1 MKPLFS
7 MTLGQRFTTCVAAL
21 KTCCSGSRQTSPAS
35 RKTELSRVLLRRI
48 HSLGV
53 ALTSAMLL
61 LSATGCQQASH
72 RSHRHS
78 PFCDGSCQQGDHQG
92 VKNADFIQPRG
103 QSPDA
108 ESPQLFNDPK
118 VQQPRQGSEAER
130 PDGVARVPRTVTTSS
145 WNRAT
150 PGRLPRPGQI
160 AQASF
165 SAAEPRLTVN
175 EGGAP
180 IRDPESSWMTGTDV
194 QRYPDEYLLDG
205 GDRGYPVHYSR
216 THRNG
221 LDTEDTVGECVDHT
235 GKRRTVASNSVA
247 IYAPRFGAVRS
258 ITTPSGQSSIDRLG
272 DAHEVV
278 RDSGI
283 KNKVGAQKYALNAG
297 LKGIQTRSRVS
308 GVEHKAAVAGIGQVV
323 PLTEHKTT
331 LRGREEFAF
340 AFRGTINHAE
350 EAYLAAGI
358 DAATIW
364 TKAENTVIVGKV
376 DRVQEVRVSA
386 RESGLTGTED
396 RHTSP
401 GKLHIVKLADKAIAQ
416 PGDVITFVIR
426 FDNSGDKE
434 LHDVRIIDNLTPRLE
449 FIEDSATCDLPG
461 EVVMEDNEEGSLV
474 LSFVLEEPLYGRKAV
489 EAKANKGK
497 KIKTDGVVSFQC
509 RVR

>member
-1 MKPLFS
+1 MKPLVS
-7 MTLGQRFTTCVAAL
+7 IT
-21 KTCCSGSRQTSPAS
+21 
-35 RKTELSRVLLRRI
+35 
-48 HSLGV
+48 LGV
-53 ALTSAMLL
+53 AFVSALL
-61 LSATGCQQASH
+61 LSATGCQQASSH
-72 RSHRHS
+72 RSHS
-78 PFCDGSCQQGDHQG
+78 PFCDGSCQHGDHQG
-92 VKNADFIQPRG
+92 VRNADYIQPRG
-103 QSPDA
+103 QSPDTDDG
-108 ESPQLFNDPK
+108 PQFFNDSA

-130 PDGVARVPRTVTTSS
+130 PDGVARVSRTDSKSS

-160 AQASF
+160 AQVSF

-175 EGGAP
+175 ESGTP

-205 GDRGYPVHYSR
+205 GDRGLPVHYSR
-216 THRNG
+216 TNRNG

-258 ITTPSGQSSIDRLG
+258 ITTPSGRSSIDRLA
-272 DAHEVV
+272 DAHETV
-278 RDSGI
+278 RDSGL
-283 KNKVGAQKYALNAG
+283 KNKVGPQKYAFNAS
-297 LKGIQTRSRVS
+297 LKGIQTRLRVS
-308 GVEHKAAVAGIGQVV
+308 GVEHKAGLAGVGQVV
-323 PLTEHKTT
+323 PLTEHKAT

-340 AFRGTINHAE
+340 AFRGTINQAE

-358 DAATIW
+358 DAAMMW
-364 TKAENTVIVGKV
+364 TKAESTVIVGKV
-376 DRVQEVRVSA
+376 DRVQQVRVSA
-386 RESGLTGTED
+386 SEAGLTGTED

-401 GKLHIVKLADKAIAQ
+401 GQLRIVKLADKAIAQ

-426 FDNSGDKE
+426 FDNLGDKE
-434 LHDVRIIDNLTPRLE
+434 LYDVRIVDNLTPRLE
-449 FIEDSATCDLPG
+449 FLEDSATCDLPG
-461 EVVMEDNEEGSLV
+461 EVVMENNDEGSLV

-497 KIKTDGVVSFQC
+497 KIKTGGVVSFQC

>member
-1 MKPLFS
+1 MKSLVS
-7 MTLGQRFTTCVAAL
+7 INLTLALATT
-21 KTCCSGSRQTSPAS
+21 
-35 RKTELSRVLLRRI
+35 
-48 HSLGV
+48 
-53 ALTSAMLL
+53 LL
-61 LSATGCQQASH
+61 LSATGCQQAAH
-72 RSHRHS
+72 RGHRHS
-78 PFCDGSCQQGDHQG
+78 PFCDGSCQHGEHQG

-103 QSPDA
+103 QSPDDRGVGFQPA
-108 ESPQLFNDPK
+108 NPSQNRQAGSLSHEDRDQHFFNNSAAR
-118 VQQPRQGSEAER
+118 QPRQGSEGESST
-130 PDGVARVPRTVTTSS
+130 GVARVPRTASNGS
-145 WNRAT
+145 WNRAAS
-150 PGRLPRPGQI
+150 GRLPRPAPI
-160 AQASF
+160 AQVSF

-180 IRDPESSWMTGTDV
+180 IRDPETSWMTGTDV

-205 GDRGYPVHYSR
+205 GDRGLPVHYSP
-216 THRNG
+216 TTRNG
-221 LDTEDTVGECVDHT
+221 LETEDTVGESIDHT

-272 DAHEVV
+272 DAHEFV
-278 RDSGI
+278 RDSGV

-297 LKGIQTRSRVS
+297 LKGVQSRRRVS
-308 GVEHKAAVAGIGQVV
+308 GIDHKSAVAGVGQVV
-323 PLTEHKTT
+323 PLAEHKTT

-386 RESGLTGTED
+386 RESGLTGTEE
-396 RHTSP
+396 RRNSP

-426 FDNSGDKE
+426 FDNLGDKE

-449 FIEDSATCDLPG
+449 FLEDSATCDLPG
-461 EVVMEDNEEGSLV
+461 EVVMEDNDEGSLV

-497 KIKTDGVVSFQC
+497 TIKTGGVVSFQC

>member
-1 MKPLFS
+1 MKPLVS
-7 MTLGQRFTTCVAAL
+7 IR
-21 KTCCSGSRQTSPAS
+21 
-35 RKTELSRVLLRRI
+35 
-48 HSLGV
+48 LGV
-53 ALTSAMLL
+53 ALASALL

-78 PFCDGSCQQGDHQG
+78 PFCDGSCEHGNHQG

-103 QSPDA
+103 QSPDDVGD
-108 ESPQLFNDPK
+108 PQFFNDTAA
-118 VQQPRQGSEAER
+118 QQPRQGSEGER
-130 PDGVARVPRTVTTSS
+130 PDGVARVPRTVSTNS

-150 PGRLPRPGQI
+150 SGRLPRPAPI
-160 AQASF
+160 AQVSF

-180 IRDPESSWMTGTDV
+180 IRDPETSWMTGSDV

-205 GDRGYPVHYSR
+205 GDRDYPVHYSR

-221 LDTEDTVGECVDHT
+221 LDTEDTVGESIDHT
-235 GKRRTVASNSVA
+235 GKRRTVSSNSVA

-258 ITTPSGQSSIDRLG
+258 ITTPSGQSSIDRLAN
-272 DAHEVV
+272 AHETV
-278 RDSGI
+278 RDSGL
-283 KNKVGAQKYALNAG
+283 KNKVGPQKYAFNAG
-297 LKGIQTRSRVS
+297 LKGIQTRLRVS
-308 GVEHKAAVAGIGQVV
+308 GVEHKATVAGVGQVV
-323 PLTEHKTT
+323 PLTEHKAT

-340 AFRGTINHAE
+340 AFRGTINQAE

-358 DAATIW
+358 DAAMIW

-376 DRVQEVRVSA
+376 DRVQEVRVQA
-386 RESGLTGTED
+386 HEAGLTGTEE
-396 RHTSP
+396 RRNSP

-426 FDNSGDKE
+426 FDNLGDKE

-449 FIEDSATCDLPG
+449 FLEDSATCDLPG

-497 KIKTDGVVSFQC
+497 KIKTGGVISFQC